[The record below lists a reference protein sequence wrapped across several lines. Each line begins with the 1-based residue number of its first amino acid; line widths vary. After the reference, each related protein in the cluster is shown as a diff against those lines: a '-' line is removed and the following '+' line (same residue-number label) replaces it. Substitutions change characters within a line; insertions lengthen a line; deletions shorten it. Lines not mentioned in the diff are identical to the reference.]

1 MSAISYFDAPDVKN
15 QTPNGFSA
23 HDICQIAY
31 YAGISDNSELFS
43 IAELLDDL
51 KDETITTKL
60 TAQIIWY
67 YISGFNN
74 RYYDKPFSE
83 DNKYKKIS
91 VAIAKNDTSIVF
103 YNNTVNNRWWFEV
116 EVGNKRIPVSCSE
129 KDYTETLNGNIPLR
143 WIKFDSK

>member
-31 YAGISDNSELFS
+31 YAGISDNSEVFS
-43 IAELLDDL
+43 IAELIDNL

-67 YISGFNN
+67 YISGFNARFN
-74 RYYDKPFSE
+74 DNPFS
-83 DNKYKKIS
+83 DDSKYKKIS
-91 VAIAKNDTSIVF
+91 VAIAKNDTNIVF
-103 YNNTVNNRWWFEV
+103 YNNTLNNRWWFQV
-116 EVGNKRIPVSCSE
+116 ELGNKKIAISCSE